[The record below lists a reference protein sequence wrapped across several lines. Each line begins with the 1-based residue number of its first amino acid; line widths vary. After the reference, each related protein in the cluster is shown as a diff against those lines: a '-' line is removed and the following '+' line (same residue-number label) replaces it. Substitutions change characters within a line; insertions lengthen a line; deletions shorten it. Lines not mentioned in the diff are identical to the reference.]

1 MSSAPDIPT
10 VDEAGMTGF
19 HFLNWHAV
27 WAPRGT
33 STERTARL
41 NGAVRNV
48 LADGLADIGQQI
60 PPQERQTARAF
71 HPRRRWLAQTRLS
84 NKLSLLPQR
93 RFAATHRHG
102 WSRG

>member
-10 VDEAGMTGF
+10 VDEAGMTGV

-33 STERTARL
+33 STERTVRL

-48 LADGLADIGQQI
+48 LADAPVLKRLADIGQQI

-71 HPRRRWLAQTRLS
+71 HPRRPWLAQTR
-84 NKLSLLPQR
+84 
-93 RFAATHRHG
+93 
-102 WSRG
+102 